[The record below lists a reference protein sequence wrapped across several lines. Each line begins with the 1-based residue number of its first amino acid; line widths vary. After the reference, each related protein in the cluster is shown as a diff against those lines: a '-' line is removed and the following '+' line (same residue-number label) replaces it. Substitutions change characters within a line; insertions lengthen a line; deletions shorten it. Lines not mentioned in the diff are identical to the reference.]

1 MSFVDGLLAF
11 KEYFVSVVLPRF
23 MEMVIVTI
31 RRKETL
37 EILIPLLITMFLV
50 QIYFGRNKD
59 ESISWDSAYGNCI
72 VLLFVTAHLA
82 TFVYNEF
89 GLTGFEAFG
98 TVAFYKT
105 MTALAV
111 AVVAFSLMFIDFFHT
126 VDEKFSFF
134 LSSSIFLS
142 VFSFVAVVLVYSN
155 IPFDG
160 DTMVTSLFIL
170 LFVSTFFK
178 VFRLAIPGSSSAQ
191 RYIEGV
197 KRERNEKVRLFK
209 QRINYRLT
217 KTKFKIKKFFNKPGF
232 E

>member
-1 MSFVDGLLAF
+1 MSFLDELLTF
-11 KEYFVSVVLPRF
+11 KEYFVSVLIPRF
-23 MEMVIVTI
+23 MDMVIVTI

-72 VLLFVTAHLA
+72 ILLFVTAHLVN
-82 TFVYNEF
+82 FVYNEF
-89 GLTGFEAFG
+89 GLTGFDVFG
-98 TVAFYKT
+98 TTAFYKT

-142 VFSFVAVVLVYSN
+142 VFSFVAVVLVYSD

-160 DTMVTSLFIL
+160 DTMITSLFIL
-170 LFVSTFFK
+170 LFVSIFFK
-178 VFRLAIPGSSSAQ
+178 IFRLTIPGSSSAQ
-191 RYIEGV
+191 RYVEGV
-197 KRERNEKVRLFK
+197 KREREHKIRLFK
-209 QRINYRLT
+209 DRVKYRIE
-217 KTKFKIKKFFNKPGF
+217 KTKLKIKGIFDKPRF